1 MTNSVSR
8 RITRIAAMLGIAGLL
23 GACSSI
29 GDAYDGI
36 FASTPEQ
43 ILPGKRIAILSL
55 DRGLRPDLTVAD
67 LPVQLSEPY
76 VNRTWT
82 HFGGNPEHAMYHL
95 ALGDAPRQVWSI
107 DIGEGSGDDRRLL
120 AQPLVVDGVIYTM
133 DSLTTVSAY
142 DAARGKLLWRN
153 DLEPEDEDD
162 GYFGG
167 GIAYDSG
174 RIYVSTGFARV
185 FSLDAKTG
193 AEIWRQAVPAPMRAA
208 PAAANGRVF
217 VVTLDNQTFALSAEN
232 GAQLW
237 HHSGLQEATGLIG
250 GASPAISGST
260 VIAAYSSGE
269 IIGLLAENGR
279 ILWSDSLS
287 SVTRIDPL
295 GDIAHIRGAP
305 VIDRGVVFAISHSGR
320 MVAVDLRR
328 GVRAWEADLGGI
340 EMPWVGGEFIFVLT
354 NDAQL
359 VCLTRRQG
367 RIRWVRPLARY
378 SNPEKQEDPIHWAGP
393 VLAGDRLIVAGS
405 NRQAL
410 SISPYSGE
418 VLGVIE
424 LPDSVLM
431 APVVADNSLYFLTEG
446 GKLVALR

>member
-1 MTNSVSR
+1 MTLR
-8 RITRIAAMLGIAGLL
+8 LFRFAAALGVAGLL
-23 GACSSI
+23 GACSAV
-29 GDAYDGI
+29 GDAYDDV
-36 FASTPEQ
+36 FSKAPDQ
-43 ILPGKRIAILSL
+43 VLPGERIAILNL
-55 DRGLRPDLTVAD
+55 DRGLSPDPAVAE
-67 LPVQLSEPY
+67 VQVRISEPY
-76 VNRTWT
+76 VNRDWT

-95 ALGDAPRQVWSI
+95 ALGDSPRRVWSK
-107 DIGEGSGDDRRLL
+107 DIGEGSADDRRLL
-120 AQPLVVDGVIYTM
+120 AQPLVVDGVVYTM
-133 DSLTTVSAY
+133 DSLSTVSAF
-142 DAARGKLLWRN
+142 DAARGKLLWRS

-167 GIAYDSG
+167 GIAYDAG

-185 FSLDAKTG
+185 FSLDAETG
-193 AEIWRQAVPAPMRAA
+193 AVIWRQSVPAPIRAA
-208 PAAANGRVF
+208 PAAVNGRVF
-217 VVTLDNQTFALSAEN
+217 VVTLDNQTIALSAET
-232 GAQLW
+232 GERLW
-237 HHSGLQEATGLIG
+237 SHSGLQEATGLIG

-260 VIAAYSSGE
+260 VIVPYSSGE
-269 IIGLLAENGR
+269 IVGLLAENGR

-287 SVTRIDPL
+287 SVTRVDPL

-305 VIDRGVVFAISHSGR
+305 VIDRGMVFAISHSGR
-320 MVAVDLRR
+320 MIAVDLRR
-328 GVRAWEADLGGI
+328 GQRAWEAALGGI

-359 VCLTRRQG
+359 VCLTRRDG

-378 SNPEKQEDPIHWAGP
+378 AKPEKQQDPIHWAGP

-424 LPDSVLM
+424 LPGAVFM

-446 GKLVALR
+446 GTLVAMR

>member
-1 MTNSVSR
+1 MTHR
-8 RITRIAAMLGIAGLL
+8 FTRIAAALGIAGLL
-23 GACSSI
+23 GACSAF
-29 GDAYDGI
+29 GDAYDGV
-36 FASTPEQ
+36 FSGSAEEK
-43 ILPGKRIAILSL
+43 LPGQRIAILSL
-55 DRGLRPDLTVAD
+55 DRGLRPDPAVAE
-67 LPVQLSEPY
+67 LQVRLSEPY

-82 HFGGNPEHAMYHL
+82 HYGGNPEHAMYHL
-95 ALGDAPRQVWSI
+95 ALGDSPRRVWSA

-120 AQPLVVDGVIYTM
+120 AQPLVVDGVVYTM
-133 DSLTTVSAY
+133 DSLATVSAY
-142 DAARGKLLWRN
+142 DAARGGLKWRS

-167 GIAYDSG
+167 GIAYDAG

-185 FSLDAKTG
+185 FSLDAETG
-193 AEIWRQAVPAPMRAA
+193 AVIWRQPVPAPIRAA
-208 PAAANGRVF
+208 PTAANGRVF
-217 VVTLDNQTFALSAEN
+217 VVTLDNQTIALSAEN
-232 GAQLW
+232 GERLW
-237 HHSGLQEATGLIG
+237 NHSGLQEATSLVG
-250 GASPAISGST
+250 GASPAVSGST
-260 VIAAYSSGE
+260 VIVPYSSGE
-269 IIGLLAENGR
+269 IVGLLAENGR
-279 ILWSDSLS
+279 VLWSESLS
-287 SVTRIDPL
+287 SMTRIDPL

-320 MVAVDLRR
+320 MIAVDLRR
-328 GVRAWEADLGGI
+328 GVRAWEAALGGV

-359 VCLTRRQG
+359 VCLTRREG
-367 RIRWVRPLARY
+367 RIRWVRPLARFA
-378 SNPEKQEDPIHWAGP
+378 NPEKQEGPIHWSGP

-424 LPDSVLM
+424 LPDSVFM

-446 GKLVALR
+446 GKLVVLR

>member
-1 MTNSVSR
+1 MTHR
-8 RITRIAAMLGIAGLL
+8 FTRIAAALGIAGLL
-23 GACSSI
+23 GACSAF
-29 GDAYDGI
+29 GDAYDGV
-36 FASTPEQ
+36 FSGSAEEK
-43 ILPGKRIAILSL
+43 LPGQRIAILSL
-55 DRGLRPDLTVAD
+55 DRGLRPDPAVAE
-67 LPVQLSEPY
+67 LQVRLSEPY

-82 HFGGNPEHAMYHL
+82 HYGGNPEHAMYHL
-95 ALGDAPRQVWSI
+95 ALGDSPRRVWSA

-120 AQPLVVDGVIYTM
+120 AQPLVVDGVVYTM
-133 DSLTTVSAY
+133 DSLATVSAY
-142 DAARGKLLWRN
+142 DAARGGLKWRS

-167 GIAYDSG
+167 GIAYDAG

-185 FSLDAKTG
+185 FSLDAETG
-193 AEIWRQAVPAPMRAA
+193 AVIWRQPVPAPIRAA
-208 PAAANGRVF
+208 PTAANGRVF
-217 VVTLDNQTFALSAEN
+217 VVTLDNQTIALSAEN
-232 GAQLW
+232 GERLW
-237 HHSGLQEATGLIG
+237 SHSGLQEATSLVG
-250 GASPAISGST
+250 GASPAVSGST
-260 VIAAYSSGE
+260 VIVPYSSGE
-269 IIGLLAENGR
+269 IVGLLAENGR
-279 ILWSDSLS
+279 VLWSESLS
-287 SVTRIDPL
+287 SMTRIDPL

-320 MVAVDLRR
+320 MIAVDLRR
-328 GVRAWEADLGGI
+328 GVRAWEAALGGV

-359 VCLTRRQG
+359 VCLTRREG
-367 RIRWVRPLARY
+367 RIRWVRPLARFA
-378 SNPEKQEDPIHWAGP
+378 NPEKQEGPIHWSGP

-424 LPDSVLM
+424 LPDSVFM

-446 GKLVALR
+446 GKLVVLR

>member
-1 MTNSVSR
+1 
-8 RITRIAAMLGIAGLL
+8 MLGIAGVL
-23 GACSSI
+23 GACSSM
-29 GDAYDGI
+29 GDAYDDI

-120 AQPLVVDGVIYTM
+120 AQPLVVDGVVYTM
-133 DSLTTVSAY
+133 DSLATVSAY
-142 DAARGKLLWRN
+142 DAERGKLLWRS

-193 AEIWRQAVPAPMRAA
+193 AVIWRQAVPAPMRAA

-260 VIAAYSSGE
+260 VIAPYSSGE

-328 GVRAWEADLGGI
+328 GVRAWEAELGGI
-340 EMPWVGGEFIFVLT
+340 EMPWVGGDFIFVLT

-367 RIRWVRPLARY
+367 RIRWVRPLSRF
-378 SNPEKQEDPIHWAGP
+378 SNPEKQEGPIHWAGP

-446 GKLVALR
+446 GNLVALR

>member
-1 MTNSVSR
+1 MTHR
-8 RITRIAAMLGIAGLL
+8 FTRIAAALGIAGLL
-23 GACSSI
+23 GACSAF
-29 GDAYDGI
+29 GDAYDGV
-36 FASTPEQ
+36 FSGSAEEK
-43 ILPGKRIAILSL
+43 LPGQRIAILSL
-55 DRGLRPDLTVAD
+55 DRGLRPDPAVAE
-67 LPVQLSEPY
+67 LQVRLSEPY

-82 HFGGNPEHAMYHL
+82 HYGGNPEHAMYHL
-95 ALGDAPRQVWSI
+95 ALGDSPRRVWSA

-120 AQPLVVDGVIYTM
+120 AQPLVVDGVVYTM
-133 DSLTTVSAY
+133 DSLATVSAY
-142 DAARGKLLWRN
+142 DAARGGLKWRS

-167 GIAYDSG
+167 GIAYDAG

-185 FSLDAKTG
+185 FSLDAETG
-193 AEIWRQAVPAPMRAA
+193 AVIWRQPVPAPIRAA
-208 PAAANGRVF
+208 PTAANGRVF
-217 VVTLDNQTFALSAEN
+217 VVTLDNQTIALSAEN
-232 GAQLW
+232 GERLW
-237 HHSGLQEATGLIG
+237 SHSGLQEATSLVG
-250 GASPAISGST
+250 GASPAVSGST
-260 VIAAYSSGE
+260 VIVPYSSGE
-269 IIGLLAENGR
+269 IVGLLAENGR
-279 ILWSDSLS
+279 VLWSESLS
-287 SVTRIDPL
+287 SMTRIDPL

-320 MVAVDLRR
+320 MIAVDLRR
-328 GVRAWEADLGGI
+328 GVRAWEAALGGV

-359 VCLTRRQG
+359 VCLTRREG
-367 RIRWVRPLARY
+367 RIRWVRPLARFA
-378 SNPEKQEDPIHWAGP
+378 NPEKQEGPIHWSGP

-424 LPDSVLM
+424 LPDSVFM

-446 GKLVALR
+446 GSLVAMR

>member
-1 MTNSVSR
+1 VTPH
-8 RITRIAAMLGIAGLL
+8 ITRIAAALGIAGLL
-23 GACSSI
+23 GACSAV
-29 GDAYDGI
+29 GDAYDDVFSG
-36 FASTPEQ
+36 ASEP
-43 ILPGKRIAILSL
+43 ILPGQRIAILSL
-55 DRGLRPDLTVAD
+55 DRGLRPDPVVAD
-67 LPVQLSEPY
+67 LPVRLSEPY

-95 ALGDAPRQVWSI
+95 ALGDSPRQAWSS
-107 DIGEGSGDDRRLL
+107 DVGEGSGDDRRLL
-120 AQPLVVDGVIYTM
+120 AQPLVVDGVVYTM
-133 DSLTTVSAY
+133 DSLAMVSAF
-142 DAARGKLLWRN
+142 DAARGGLLWRS

-185 FSLDAKTG
+185 FSLDAETG
-193 AEIWRQAVPAPMRAA
+193 AVIWRQSVPAPMRGA

-217 VVTLDNQTFALSAEN
+217 VVTLDNQTIALSAES
-232 GAQLW
+232 GEQLW
-237 HHSGLQEATGLIG
+237 YHSGLQEVTGLVG
-250 GASPAISGST
+250 GASPAVSDST
-260 VIAAYSSGE
+260 VIAPYSSGE
-269 IIGLLAENGR
+269 MIGLLAENGR

-287 SVTRIDPL
+287 SVTRVDPL

-305 VIDRGVVFAISHSGR
+305 VVDRGMVFAISHSGR

-328 GVRAWEADLGGI
+328 GVRAWEAELGGI

-359 VCLTRRQG
+359 VCLTRREG
-367 RIRWVRPLARY
+367 RIRWVRPLARFAK
-378 SNPEKQEDPIHWAGP
+378 PEKQEDPIHWAGP

-424 LPDSVLM
+424 LPDSVFL

-446 GKLVALR
+446 GSLVALR

>member
-1 MTNSVSR
+1 M
-8 RITRIAAMLGIAGLL
+8 
-23 GACSSI
+23 
-29 GDAYDGI
+29 
-36 FASTPEQ
+36 
-43 ILPGKRIAILSL
+43 
-55 DRGLRPDLTVAD
+55 
-67 LPVQLSEPY
+67 
-76 VNRTWT
+76 
-82 HFGGNPEHAMYHL
+82 
-95 ALGDAPRQVWSI
+95 
-107 DIGEGSGDDRRLL
+107 
-120 AQPLVVDGVIYTM
+120 
-133 DSLTTVSAY
+133 
-142 DAARGKLLWRN
+142 LWRS

-167 GIAYDSG
+167 GIAYDAG

-185 FSLDAKTG
+185 FSLDAETG
-193 AEIWRQAVPAPMRAA
+193 AVIWQQPVPAPVRAA

-217 VVTLDNQTFALSAEN
+217 VVTLDNQTVALSAED
-232 GAQLW
+232 GTQLW
-237 HHSGLQEATGLIG
+237 NHTGLQEATGLVG
-250 GASPAISGST
+250 GASPAVSGST

-279 ILWSDSLS
+279 TLWSDNLS
-287 SVTRIDPL
+287 SVTRVDPL
-295 GDIAHIRGAP
+295 GDIAQIRGAP

-328 GVRAWEADLGGI
+328 GVRAWEARLGGVQ
-340 EMPWVGGEFIFVLT
+340 MPWVGGEFIFVLT

-359 VCLTRRQG
+359 VCLTRREG
-367 RIRWVRPLARY
+367 RIRWVRPLARFAK
-378 SNPEKQEDPIHWAGP
+378 PETQEDPIHWAGP

-424 LPDSVLM
+424 LPDRVFM

-446 GKLVALR
+446 GSLLALR